1 MRNRNSCPLCRDVKD
16 EKIAVL
22 WNPSVGKPIGIPIYN
37 SLVLPNGLTFI
48 GFGVCPNTSD
58 PKLVRI
64 NTIGYPTVLN
74 WEVEV
79 YTLSTR
85 VWKSISNIPPAFRTC
100 QLTFGYVFVD
110 GFIYWRAYANINLAD
125 GIKSH
130 FIISFNS
137 KSDEFGKVCLPAGRL
152 VRTNKFTIS
161 KVYESLGLFEY
172 YKEGEKRFCDVWI
185 MKEGATKSFTK
196 MLSIEAPDR
205 WMSYRV
211 LELRKNGEA
220 IIENID
226 DTITN
231 YSSVLEVYDP
241 SSGRRISGL
250 GINGYPYSLSMKFV
264 TWKPDCY
271 LISPK
276 FYHKMRSWQVNGWL
290 KTQNRMSKWISIADF
305 ECVFCKL
312 EKHSLKKSVECVT
325 GLLIGALVYDLWQER
340 NSRFRPLGLNLM
352 ASKQVK
358 EAFEIWGFHLFETD
372 TSAQN

>member
-1 MRNRNSCPLCRDVKD
+1 MN

-22 WNPSVGKPIGIPIYN
+22 WNPCVGKTVGIPISNKLHLMNRHTY
-37 SLVLPNGLTFI
+37 I

-79 YTLSTR
+79 FTLSTR
-85 VWKSISNIPPAFRTC
+85 VWKSVSNIPPAFRTC

-110 GFIYWRAYANINLAD
+110 GFIYWRAYGNINLAD

-130 FIISFNS
+130 FIISFNF
-137 KSDEFGKVCLPAGRL
+137 KSDAFGQVCLPAGRL

-161 KVYESLGLFEY
+161 KVYETLGLFEY

-250 GINGYPYSLSMKFV
+250 GINGYPYSFSMNSYME
-264 TWKPDCY
+264 TLLLLDQ
-271 LISPK
+271 S
-276 FYHKMRSWQVNGWL
+276 N
-290 KTQNRMSKWISIADF
+290 SII
-305 ECVFCKL
+305 K
-312 EKHSLKKSVECVT
+312 
-325 GLLIGALVYDLWQER
+325 
-340 NSRFRPLGLNLM
+340 
-352 ASKQVK
+352 
-358 EAFEIWGFHLFETD
+358 
-372 TSAQN
+372 

>member
-1 MRNRNSCPLCRDVKD
+1 MSDYIPFEIQAEIIKRLPVKSVVQCSWRKDVKD

-22 WNPSVGKPIGIPIYN
+22 WNPSVGKAI
-37 SLVLPNGLTFI
+37 
-48 GFGVCPNTSD
+48 
-58 PKLVRI
+58 
-64 NTIGYPTVLN
+64 
-74 WEVEV
+74 
-79 YTLSTR
+79 
-85 VWKSISNIPPAFRTC
+85 
-100 QLTFGYVFVD
+100 D

-250 GINGYPYSLSMKFV
+250 GINGYPYSFSMNSYME
-264 TWKPDCY
+264 TLLLLDQ
-271 LISPK
+271 S
-276 FYHKMRSWQVNGWL
+276 N
-290 KTQNRMSKWISIADF
+290 SII
-305 ECVFCKL
+305 K
-312 EKHSLKKSVECVT
+312 
-325 GLLIGALVYDLWQER
+325 
-340 NSRFRPLGLNLM
+340 
-352 ASKQVK
+352 
-358 EAFEIWGFHLFETD
+358 
-372 TSAQN
+372 